1 MMIFLVLGKMKVYAC
16 VCVCLSLDF
25 SLYIY
30 DVQCYLSIHSLT
42 HPLTYSLIPSLG
54 PIFLHLSPA
63 AGY

>member
-1 MMIFLVLGKMKVYAC
+1 MR

-54 PIFLHLSPA
+54 PIFLQAVAEAVACGLTEVKYA
-63 AGY
+63 